1 MPARPR
7 QSAPPVELS
16 YEQSLQE
23 LEQLVQSLESGQ
35 LSLDDTLQAYAR
47 GSQLLAACRAR
58 LSAVEQQVQVLDGG
72 VLQVHAGD
80 RDD

>member
-7 QSAPPVELS
+7 QPAPPAELS

-23 LEQLVQSLESGQ
+23 LEQLVQNLESGQ

-58 LSAVEQQVQVLDGG
+58 LAAVEQQVQVLDGG
-72 VLQVHAGD
+72 ELQAYGD
-80 RDD
+80 AQDG